1 MTQQVFRDAA
11 VKTTT
16 IHMASPGSGRPAFSR
31 GFKATETRISHLA
44 AVAATDS
51 TAADAAQS
59 LLILSVG

>member
-1 MTQQVFRDAA
+1 VRQGVFRDAA

-16 IHMASPGSGRPAFSR
+16 IHMPRRVAGEAFSR
-31 GFKATETRISHLA
+31 GFKATETRLSHLA

-51 TAADAAQS
+51 TAADAAES